1 MRESVQSWKRGARRS
16 GFTLIELLVV
26 IAIIAILIGLLL
38 PAVQK
43 IREAANRMSCSNNLK
58 QISLGCHNFESAHG
72 HLPPG
77 GIGMPTG
84 TGFSFATAHNSV
96 HTFLLPYVEQDN
108 IYKQFS
114 TPQNP
119 QGQGQGFVLFEN
131 DPPYPTY
138 NGMPVNQGWWTNSIN
153 FALAQTKIKIYQ
165 CPSDG
170 TRERP
175 ANGVFIA
182 TYAHNLTFTGGYYG
196 NPTGLVLGKTNYLGS
211 AGCIGP
217 ASNSA
222 FYNRYAG
229 LFYNRSK
236 ETLSTAG
243 DGTSNTVLF
252 METMMGGEPTRDF
265 SVSWMG
271 GGYHVHAWGV
281 HGFIAGNPAGSTTYW
296 YQASSKHPSV
306 VQFGFGDGSVRSIR
320 KGVATRFDFTP
331 DSDWFQYNRA
341 GGANDGEV
349 VNFTKL
355 GQ

>member
-1 MRESVQSWKRGARRS
+1 MFESVRSWKRGARRS

-58 QISLGCHNFESAHG
+58 QISLAAHNFESAHG
-72 HLPPG
+72 FLPPG
-77 GIGMPTG
+77 GVGMPTG
-84 TGFSFATAHNSV
+84 AGFSFATAHNSV

-108 IYKQFS
+108 IYRQIS

-119 QGQGQGFVLFEN
+119 QGQTTGFCVFEN
-131 DPPYPTY
+131 DPTYPQVA
-138 NGMPVNQGWWTNSIN
+138 GMNVDAGWWNNSIN
-153 FALAQTKIKIYQ
+153 FNLAQSKIKIYQ

-175 ANGVFIA
+175 SNGVFIA
-182 TYAHNLTFTGGYYG
+182 TYAQNLTFTGGYYP

-222 FYNRYAG
+222 FYNRYNG
-229 LFYNRSK
+229 MFYNRSK
-236 ETLSTAG
+236 ETIATAG
-243 DGTSNTVLF
+243 DGSSNTALF
-252 METMMGGEPTRDF
+252 GETLMGTDRPRDF

-271 GGYHVHAWGV
+271 GGYSVHAWGI
-281 HGFIAGNPAGSTTYW
+281 GTTPQW
-296 YQASSKHPSV
+296 YQFSSMHPSV
-306 VQFGFGDGSVRSIR
+306 VLFAFGDGSVRGIR
-320 KGVATRFDFTP
+320 KGVALTFDFTP
-331 DSDWFQYNRA
+331 DSDWFQYNRI

-349 VNFTKL
+349 VNFQKL

>member
-1 MRESVQSWKRGARRS
+1 MFDSVRSWKRGARRS

-58 QISLGCHNFESAHG
+58 QISLGAHNFESAHG
-72 HLPPG
+72 YLPPG
-77 GIGMPTG
+77 GIGLPG
-84 TGFSFATAHNSV
+84 TTAPFSFSASHNSV

-108 IYKQFS
+108 IYRQLS

-119 QGQGQGFVLFEN
+119 QGQSQGFCVFSA
-131 DPPYPTY
+131 DASYPMES
-138 NGMPVNQGWWTNSIN
+138 GLPVDQGWWTNAIN
-153 FALAQTKIKIYQ
+153 FNLAQSKIKIYQ

-175 ANGVFIA
+175 SNGVFIV
-182 TYAHNLTFTGGYYG
+182 TYAANLTFTGGYYP

-217 ASNSA
+217 TTNT
-222 FYNRYAG
+222 FYGRYNG

-236 ETLSTAG
+236 EVLSTAS

-252 METMMGGEPTRDF
+252 GETLMGTDRPRDF
-265 SVSWMG
+265 SISWMG
-271 GGYHVHAWGV
+271 GGYHAHAWGL
-281 HGFIAGNPAGSTTYW
+281 GTTPQW
-296 YQASSKHPSV
+296 YQFSSMHPQV
-306 VQFGFGDGSVRSIR
+306 ALFGFGDGSVRAIR
-320 KGVATRFDFTP
+320 KGVATTFNFTA

-341 GGANDGEV
+341 GGANDGEI
-349 VNFTKL
+349 VNFSKL